1 MAPFQLLVPMKSIS
15 LILIVLF
22 LINFT
27 DLNPDSETW
36 MDSLKIG
43 FTIV

>member
-1 MAPFQLLVPMKSIS
+1 MAPFQLLVPMISIS
-15 LILIVLF
+15 LILTVLF

-27 DLNPDSETW
+27 DLNHDSETW

-43 FTIV
+43 VVTV